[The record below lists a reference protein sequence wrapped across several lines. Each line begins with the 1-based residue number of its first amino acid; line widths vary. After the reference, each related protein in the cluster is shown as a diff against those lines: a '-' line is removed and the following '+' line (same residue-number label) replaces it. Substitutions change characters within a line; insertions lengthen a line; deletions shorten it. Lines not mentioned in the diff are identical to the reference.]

1 MTSNPSRGRR
11 GSEASLKTM
20 QPSGIGWG
28 CCTMYRG
35 GERGGRGGG
44 GDGREQSTV
53 KASYLSFTSLLGMYI
68 WTVIVQDYGYRGAP
82 KRSCFFSLGR
92 LGTTSHA
99 MQAAT
104 VTGEQP
110 FRSRFFFSVGPTLS
124 AHDAVLTAFPLRN
137 TAPLLLLRLLR
148 RRKRARARERER
160 VCVCM

>member
-1 MTSNPSRGRR
+1 MDGNCSGLRLSR
-11 GSEASLKTM
+11 
-20 QPSGIGWG
+20 
-28 CCTMYRG
+28 CTQ
-35 GERGGRGGG
+35 E
-44 GDGREQSTV
+44 E
-53 KASYLSFTSLLGMYI
+53 L
-68 WTVIVQDYGYRGAP
+68 
-82 KRSCFFSLGR
+82 FFSLGR

-148 RRKRARARERER
+148 RRKRARERES
-160 VCVCM
+160 VCVYVKENCNTQPHARQLVPVVVCSNVTVSDGMGG